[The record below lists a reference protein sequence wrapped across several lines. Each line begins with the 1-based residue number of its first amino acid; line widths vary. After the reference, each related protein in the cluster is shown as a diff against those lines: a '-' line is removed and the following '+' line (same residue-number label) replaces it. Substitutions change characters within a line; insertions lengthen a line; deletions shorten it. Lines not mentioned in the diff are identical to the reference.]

1 MNDIIHSAMGE
12 FHVGTALFS
21 LITGTW
27 VILVKKGTP
36 NHKFVGYCY
45 FYCMLAMNLS
55 SFRLYGL
62 LGHFGPFHVAAI
74 ISLLTLLGGMI
85 PIFFRKKITAWQRVH
100 GTFMYYSVVGLY
112 AAFFSEILTRIP
124 GQSFSG
130 MVILASVGV
139 TIMGVILFNK
149 LKSRWFR
156 SQKSMSAQ

>member
-1 MNDIIHSAMGE
+1 METVVHSTTGL
-12 FHVGTALFS
+12 FHVIMALVAM
-21 LITGTW
+21 ITGTI
-27 VILVKKGTP
+27 VIIKSKGTRL
-36 NHKFVGYCY
+36 HVAIGYTY
-45 FYCMLAMNLS
+45 FFSMLTMNLS
-55 SFRLYGL
+55 SFMLYGL

>member
-1 MNDIIHSAMGE
+1 METVVHSTTGL
-12 FHVGTALFS
+12 FHVIMALVAM
-21 LITGTW
+21 ITGTV
-27 VILVKKGTP
+27 VIIKSKGTRL
-36 NHKFVGYCY
+36 HVAIGYTY
-45 FYCMLAMNLS
+45 FFSMLTMNLS
-55 SFRLYGL
+55 SFMLYGL

-85 PIFFRKKITAWQRVH
+85 PIFFRKKIRAWQRVH

-139 TIMGVILFNK
+139 TIIGVILFNK

>member
-1 MNDIIHSAMGE
+1 
-12 FHVGTALFS
+12 
-21 LITGTW
+21 
-27 VILVKKGTP
+27 
-36 NHKFVGYCY
+36 
-45 FYCMLAMNLS
+45 
-55 SFRLYGL
+55 
-62 LGHFGPFHVAAI
+62 VAAI

-130 MVILASVGV
+130 MVILASVAV
-139 TIMGVILFNK
+139 TIIGVILFNK

-156 SQKSMSAQ
+156 SQKTMSAQ